1 MPLQARAFLG
11 IWHNLKAGAER
22 DFDRWHTYEHMPERA
37 GVPGFRVARRY
48 MNWKLSSPSHL
59 CFCMYEAAHL
69 ETFRSP
75 GYLARLNDP
84 SPWSQRAGATQTDF
98 LRGAFEIDLS
108 LGAGFGG
115 AIGTFRIARDPARR
129 EESAVALRHA
139 CLDAMALHGV
149 VGVHLG
155 VARTEVTGV
164 RTREMEIRP
173 STSAE
178 NALDTVVLVEAIGFE
193 ELEAI
198 LEGAKSRFQVDGVA
212 SIAAEPYRLAYL
224 LPA

>member
-48 MNWKLSSPSHL
+48 MNWKLASPSHL
-59 CFCMYEAAHL
+59 CFCMYESAHL

-84 SPWSQRAGATQTDF
+84 TPWSRRVGAAQTDF
-98 LRGAFEIDLS
+98 LRGAFEIELS
-108 LGAGFGG
+108 LGAGVGG
-115 AIGTFRIARDPARR
+115 ALATFRIARDSDDR
-129 EESAVALRHA
+129 EGVGHALRHA
-139 CLDAMALHGV
+139 CQDLMALHGV

-155 VARTEVTGV
+155 TARTEVTGV
-164 RTREMEIRP
+164 RTKEMEIRP

-193 ELEAI
+193 ELEAL
-198 LEGAKSRFQVDGVA
+198 LEEAGSKLRVGGVA

>member
-11 IWHNLKAGAER
+11 IWHNLKAGTER

-48 MNWKLSSPSHL
+48 MNWKLASPSHL
-59 CFCMYEAAHL
+59 CFAMYEAAHV

-84 SPWSQRAGATQTDF
+84 TPWSQRAGATQTDF
-98 LRGAFEIDLS
+98 LRGAFEIDVS
-108 LGAGFGG
+108 LGSGVGG
-115 AIGTFRIARDPARR
+115 AMATFRIARDPGSRD
-129 EESAVALRHA
+129 ETSLALRHA
-139 CLDAMALHGV
+139 CVDLMALHGV
-149 VGVHLG
+149 VGVHMG
-155 VARTEVTGV
+155 SAKTEVTGL
-164 RTREMEIRP
+164 RTKEMEIRP

-178 NALDTVVLVEAIGFE
+178 NSLDTVVLVEAIGFE
-193 ELEAI
+193 ELEAV
-198 LEGAKSRFQVDGVA
+198 LGEASAKLRVRGVN
-212 SIAAEPYRLAYL
+212 SIDAEPYRLAYL

>member
-1 MPLQARAFLG
+1 MPRQARAFLG

-48 MNWKLSSPSHL
+48 MNWNLKSPSHL

-84 SPWSQRAGATQTDF
+84 TPWSQRAGATQTDF

-108 LGAGFGG
+108 LGAGIGG
-115 AIGTFRIARDPARR
+115 ALATFRIARESSDR
-129 EESAVALRHA
+129 ESVGLALRHA
-139 CLDAMALHGV
+139 CQDLMTLHGV
-149 VGVHLG
+149 VGVHMG
-155 VARTEVTGV
+155 TARTEVTGL
-164 RTREMEIRP
+164 RTKEMEIRP
-173 STSAE
+173 STAAE

-193 ELEAI
+193 ELQAI
-198 LEGAKSRFQVDGVA
+198 LDEVKSKLRVRGVD

>member
-11 IWHNLKAGAER
+11 IWHNLKAGAEH

-48 MNWKLSSPSHL
+48 MNRNLESPSHL

-69 ETFRSP
+69 EAFRSP

-84 SPWSQRAGATQTDF
+84 TPWSQRAGATQTDF

-108 LGAGFGG
+108 LGAGVGG
-115 AIGTFRIARDPARR
+115 AIGTFRIARDPAAR
-129 EESAVALRHA
+129 EESGLALRHA
-139 CLDAMALHGV
+139 CLDTMALHGV

-164 RTREMEIRP
+164 RTKEMEIRP

-178 NALDTVVLVEAIGFE
+178 NALDTVVLVEAIGYE
-193 ELEAI
+193 ELQAI
-198 LEGAKSRFQVDGVA
+198 LDEVKSKLRVRGVD

>member
-11 IWHNLKAGAER
+11 IWHNLKPGTEL
-22 DFDRWHTYEHMPERA
+22 DFDRWHTYEHMPERT

-48 MNWKLSSPSHL
+48 MNREAASPGHL
-59 CFCMYEAAHL
+59 CFCMYEAAHV

-84 SPWSQRAGATQTDF
+84 TPLSQRGGATQTDF
-98 LRGAFEIDLS
+98 LRGAFEVELS
-108 LGAGFGG
+108 LGAGVGG
-115 AIGTFRIARDPARR
+115 AMGTFRIARRPEGR
-129 EESAVALRHA
+129 EETAQALRHA

-155 VARTEVTGV
+155 IAKTEVTGM

-173 STSAE
+173 STRAE

-198 LEGAKSRFQVDGVA
+198 AGEVKTRLGVGGVDA
-212 SIAAEPYRLAYL
+212 IESEAYRLAYL
-224 LPA
+224 LAA